1 MSEDDVIL
9 SAGPTGGDITAERQ
23 ILPPSRID
31 DVAEAVLALAR
42 ELWVVADR
50 QIVTEALLARHG
62 VTTADI
68 DAFQPDADTEA
79 RLDTRRR
86 QIVDN
91 LLVALKAG

>member
-1 MSEDDVIL
+1 MSDIPDFDLGAASGRDV
-9 SAGPTGGDITAERQ
+9 TAERQ

-42 ELWVVADR
+42 ELWVVCDR

-62 VTTADI
+62 ITSQDI
-68 DAFQPDADTEA
+68 DGFQPDAEVEA